1 MKRKQLFMLAVL
13 LTVAGTAT
21 ISCSKVP
28 VPEKNP
34 VYLSSKSQTYTT
46 KVKNLKAIGIEY
58 PYKGNYTSSESES
71 NFWQKIEADW
81 IDIYFKRTDGDVQKI
96 KITVKENTDSRE
108 RQYTFSLEYKNR
120 HRTMTVYQK
129 GK

>member
-1 MKRKQLFMLAVL
+1 M
-13 LTVAGTAT
+13 TA
-21 ISCSKVP
+21 IVFVINACSKLP
-28 VPEKNP
+28 VAKKDP
-34 VYLSSKSQTYTT
+34 VYLSSSAQTYTAE
-46 KVKNLKAIGIEY
+46 VKNVIAIL
-58 PYKGNYTSSESES
+58 PYRETDKFTTNSSQS
-71 NFWQKIEADW
+71 NFWQKIEAEW
-81 IDIYFKRTDGDVQKI
+81 IDVYFKRTYSDVQKI